1 MKEEIKHDKAVIK
14 VYLDYGSATEWIA
27 TFSTDSL
34 YMQCLDVLCNLA
46 RDLDAT
52 VIERVEYEES
62 DDE

>member
-1 MKEEIKHDKAVIK
+1 MKKEIKLNRAVIK

-34 YMQCLDVLCNLA
+34 YMQCLDVLENLA
-46 RDLDAT
+46 KTLDAEL
-52 VIERVEYEES
+52 VDRVVYEES

>member
-1 MKEEIKHDKAVIK
+1 MKKEIKHSKTVIK

-34 YMQCLDVLCNLA
+34 YMQCLNVLCNLA

-52 VIERVEYEES
+52 VIERVVEES